1 MNDELSFL
9 LEASPEEWDTFIGC
23 PHTGKSYTEVGRLTG
38 EVFTRCC
45 DCHTALP
52 NLPS

>member
-1 MNDELSFL
+1 MDHEFSFL
-9 LEASPEEWDTFIGC
+9 LEASPEEWDAFIGC

-38 EVFTRCC
+38 EVFTRCS

-52 NLPS
+52 IPPS